1 MWKKQPPD
9 SSTKISKF
17 YAPTDTEHKSNEK
30 EIKTWLPINSV
41 WDHFHWET
49 YSTVLKSDN
58 HHVAL
63 HQPLIEQKPIT
74 KVLIIYKHSTHTN
87 YTTFL
92 AVGLTGSSQT
102 PGAEKWNLGFI
113 SLLYF
118 TWLTPETKGKTLD
131 PPSVLISFSYTWNK
145 KLSACD

>member
-74 KVLIIYKHSTHTN
+74 KVLIIYKHSTHWLHN
-87 YTTFL
+87 LPCGRSYRKL
-92 AVGLTGSSQT
+92 SNPWGRKMKSWIYLSS
-102 PGAEKWNLGFI
+102 LFH
-113 SLLYF
+113 
-118 TWLTPETKGKTLD
+118 
-131 PPSVLISFSYTWNK
+131 LINTRNK
-145 KLSACD
+145 KVKP